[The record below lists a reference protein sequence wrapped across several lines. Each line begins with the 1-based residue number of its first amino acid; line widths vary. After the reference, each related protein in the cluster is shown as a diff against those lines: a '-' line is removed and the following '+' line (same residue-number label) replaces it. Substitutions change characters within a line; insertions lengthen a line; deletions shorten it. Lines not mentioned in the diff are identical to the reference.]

1 MSKSRLAI
9 AALLIIG
16 VSISGVQIASAAITV
31 TKVTDGDTITL
42 STGKK
47 VRLLQIDTPE
57 LSQSECYG
65 REARSALVSLLNT
78 PGQLSLM
85 PDPNLDQV
93 DRYGR
98 LLRYV
103 FIGKININL
112 KLVEIGA
119 AAPYFYRGE
128 KGRYSTQIL
137 KAAQSAKD
145 KSLGLWKSCPGTK
158 LSPNDAVT
166 TIRTVVRATSS
177 TTSEGVK
184 CDPNY
189 AGCIPVSPPDLDC
202 LDIKRLGLATVKVFG
217 IDVHRLDRDGDG
229 IGCDK

>member
-1 MSKSRLAI
+1 MSKCRLAL

-16 VSISGVQIASAAITV
+16 VSISGAQVASAATTV
-31 TKVTDGDTITL
+31 TKVSDGDTITL

-57 LSQSECYG
+57 LSQAECYG
-65 REARSALVSLLNT
+65 QEARSALVSLLNT

-85 PDPNLDQV
+85 PDPNLDNV

-103 FIGKININL
+103 FIGKTNINL

-128 KGRYSTQIL
+128 KGRYSAQIL
-137 KAAQSAKD
+137 KAAQSAKE

-158 LSPNDAVT
+158 LLPNDAVT
-166 TIRTVVRATSS
+166 TIRTAVRATPSA
-177 TTSEGVK
+177 TSEPVK

-189 AGCIPVSPPDLDC
+189 AGCVPVSPSDLDC
-202 LDIKRLGLATVKVFG
+202 PDIKRLGLAPVKVIG
-217 IDVHRLDRDGDG
+217 TDVHRLDGDGDG

>member
-1 MSKSRLAI
+1 MSKTRLAL
-9 AALLIIG
+9 AALLVIG
-16 VSISGVQIASAAITV
+16 VSITGAQVASAGTTV
-31 TKVTDGDTITL
+31 TKVSDGDTITL

-57 LSQSECYG
+57 LSQAECYG
-65 REARSALVSLLNT
+65 QEARSALATLLNT

-85 PDPNLDQV
+85 PDPNLDNV

-103 FIGKININL
+103 FLGKTNINL

-128 KGRYSTQIL
+128 RGRYSAQIL

-166 TIRTVVRATSS
+166 TIRTAVRATSS
-177 TTSEGVK
+177 ATSEPVK

-189 AGCIPVSPPDLDC
+189 AGCVPLSPPDLDC
-202 LDIKRLGLATVKVFG
+202 PDIKRLGLAPVKVIG
-217 IDVHRLDRDGDG
+217 TDVHRLDGDGDG